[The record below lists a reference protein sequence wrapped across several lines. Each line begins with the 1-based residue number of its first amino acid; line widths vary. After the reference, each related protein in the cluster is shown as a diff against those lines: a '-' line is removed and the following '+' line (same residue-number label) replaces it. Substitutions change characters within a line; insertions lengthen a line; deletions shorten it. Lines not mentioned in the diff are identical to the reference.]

1 MTTALQRSYQIFHSV
16 LPMVH
21 VADIVRSYRWL
32 GHTGFT
38 ELNAFDPDYKPERKH
53 FEWNKRRQAF
63 PRV

>member
-1 MTTALQRSYQIFHSV
+1 
-16 LPMVH
+16 MVH